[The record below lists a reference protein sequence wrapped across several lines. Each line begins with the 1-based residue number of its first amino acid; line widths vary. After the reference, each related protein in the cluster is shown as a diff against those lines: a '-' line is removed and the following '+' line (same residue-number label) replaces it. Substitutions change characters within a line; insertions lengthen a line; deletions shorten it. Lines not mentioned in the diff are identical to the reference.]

1 MKSYEEELEIDFNNL
16 HENWKNHSR
25 NFMHWGEKWANALAE
40 RDKLKEQLKV
50 LTAEKELNIRMDFA
64 NNPPLKMK
72 VTEGLVSSTLAVNE
86 ELILLKNSIIEKNEE
101 VDIYASAKASFEAR
115 KKALENI
122 THLWISG
129 YFSTPNGPKEFKEV
143 IKKQVDHERT
153 SSHNRE
159 VKTGNKRLK
168 RRKVNG

>member
-1 MKSYEEELEIDFNNL
+1 MKTYEEGLEIDFEKL
-16 HENWKNHSR
+16 DKNWRDHSSD
-25 NFMHWGEKWANALAE
+25 FMYWAEKWANAFAA

-72 VTEGLVSSTLAVNE
+72 VTEGLISSTLATND
-86 ELILLKNSIIEKNEE
+86 ELNNLKNSIIEKNEE
-101 VDIYASAKASFEAR
+101 VDIYASAKIAFEAR
-115 KKALENI
+115 KKALEGL

-129 YFSTPNGPKEFKEV
+129 YHSSPSGPKEFKEV
-143 IKKQVDHERT
+143 IKNQSDKERMEA
-153 SSHNRE
+153 HNQE

-168 RRKVNG
+168 RRKK

>member
-1 MKSYEEELEIDFNNL
+1 MKTYEEALEIDFNRL
-16 HENWKNHSR
+16 EECWKDHSKD
-25 NFMHWGEKWANALAE
+25 FMYWAEKWANAVAE

-72 VTEGLVSSTLAVNE
+72 VTEGLISSTLTVNE
-86 ELILLKNSIIEKNEE
+86 ELIALKKSIIEKNEE

-115 KKALENI
+115 KAALSGLV
-122 THLWISG
+122 TLWVGG
-129 YFSTPNGPKEFKEV
+129 YFSIPNGPKEFKEG
-143 IKKQVDHERT
+143 IKKQVDKERT
-153 SSHNRE
+153 EAHNTE
-159 VKTGNKRLK
+159 IKKGNSRLK